1 MTGVEYLTCGIWLL
15 GTINF
20 YPKNAGWIFA
30 FLLYSILRMQFF
42 HPAAMCKAPIAL
54 LQLPA
59 EGAVGQ
65 AGANV
70 EILRIG
76 VVQDDRRGG
85 LLRYQLIG

>member
-1 MTGVEYLTCGIWLL
+1 MTGIEYLTCGIWLL

-20 YPKNAGWIFA
+20 YAKNAGWIFA
-30 FLLYSILRMQFF
+30 FLLYSIFWTQFF
-42 HPAAMCKAPIAL
+42 HLESTPKASIAL
-54 LQLPA
+54 PRLPA

-70 EILRIG
+70 EVLRIG
-76 VVQDDRRGG
+76 MVEDDRRGG